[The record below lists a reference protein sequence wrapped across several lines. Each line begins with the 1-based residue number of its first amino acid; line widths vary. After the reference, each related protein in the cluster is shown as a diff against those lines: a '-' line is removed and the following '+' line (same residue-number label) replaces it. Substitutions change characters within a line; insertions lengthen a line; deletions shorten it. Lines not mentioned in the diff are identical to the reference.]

1 MTLVLI
7 TFPSQKNS
15 FQISSSATLAAS
27 KPSTPRRRG
36 PHPNTAVNKKSPAQD
51 ELLGL
56 ASDPSNDPL
65 FKNNCLNMD
74 VLYRTGENH
83 EGILTYTPRLI
94 SVNYQGSLGSLSS
107 RGRGTVSTHKTEP
120 HKKNLFLHSLDEEQH
135 VQMDI
140 DNVGCTESQDAISD
154 EDIVNGLEKSVQ
166 FWSDYSKAQFHP
178 RSLYELSGLWMDA
191 QDFDNYGI
199 GKDVFSEGSRREEMS
214 ERLRFFVEESDHIQ
228 GIQFIVDDSGG
239 FSSVAADFLEHIA
252 DEYENTPVLLYTARS
267 PGSYQGSKSAN
278 RSLMRDLHDAVSFS
292 RLSPFCKLVVPVGL
306 PSLAT
311 SRASNYLFVDDQKP
325 YHSSAVYAAALHS
338 LSLPFRMQPLG
349 PTTNASYVSGGIGM
363 NGVVQMLT
371 GEPRQNMVAL
381 LDAAIPAPSLAGDL
395 AEQPLLRN
403 LQPLTPEIVDGVED
417 SQSVEWLS
425 IHGCF
430 NSGNDRASVT
440 EVQDAISAAYRYV
453 ESRPRFCHLSTALC
467 PLPIPLSFPKIF
479 NSLVRKNGQL
489 VSSLASDMPPKG
501 PLDVDS
507 IPMAA
512 RLRSSSAIFPFL
524 STRLQ
529 NLRRLGIQQGAAGSQ
544 LLRSWGFEKDELED
558 MGESLSK
565 MVKAVD
571 PGLRSSSDDS
581 D

>member
-1 MTLVLI
+1 MMTSAHFPGNSTLSELVPPPHSPL
-7 TFPSQKNS
+7 QNHRRHA
-15 FQISSSATLAAS
+15 SAAAD
-27 KPSTPRRRG
+27 
-36 PHPNTAVNKKSPAQD
+36 PNTTVNKKSPAQEGGDMREIVTVQVGSFANFIGSHFWNFQD

-56 ASDPSNDPL
+56 ASEPSNDPL
-65 FKNNCLNMD
+65 LKNNSLNMD
-74 VLYRTGENH
+74 VLYRTGENC
-83 EGILTYTPRLI
+83 EGILTYTPRLV
-94 SVNYQGSLGSLSS
+94 SVDYQGSLSPRGYNQAPAVSS
-107 RGRGTVSTHKTEP
+107 PVATWRGTVSTHRTEP
-120 HKKNLFLHSLDEEQH
+120 HKKSLFLQSLDEEQH

-140 DNVGCTESQDAISD
+140 DNVGRTESQDVIPD
-154 EDIVNGLEKSVQ
+154 EDMVNSLENSVQ
-166 FWSDYSKAQFHP
+166 FWSDYSKTTQLHP
-178 RSLYELSGLWMDA
+178 RSLYELS
-191 QDFDNYGI
+191 
-199 GKDVFSEGSRREEMS
+199 
-214 ERLRFFVEESDHIQ
+214 
-228 GIQFIVDDSGG
+228 
-239 FSSVAADFLEHIA
+239 ADFLEHTA
-252 DEYENTPVLLYTARS
+252 DEYVNTPVLLYAARS
-267 PGSYQGSKSAN
+267 PGSYQGSRSAN

-338 LSLPFRMQPLG
+338 LSLPFLMQPLG
-349 PTTNASYVSGGIGM
+349 LTTNASSVSGAIDM
-363 NGVVQMLT
+363 NDVVQMLT

-381 LDAAIPAPSLAGDL
+381 LDAAMPAPSLAGDL

-403 LQPLTPEIVDGVED
+403 LQPLTPEILDGVED
-417 SQSVEWLS
+417 PQSVEWLT
-425 IHGCF
+425 IHGRF
-430 NSGNDRASVT
+430 NSGNGRASVT

-479 NSLVRKNGQL
+479 NSLVGKNGQL
-489 VSSLASDMPPKG
+489 VGSLASDMLPKR

-529 NLRRLGIQQGAAGSQ
+529 NLRRLGIRHGAAGSQ

-558 MGESLSK
+558 RGESLSK